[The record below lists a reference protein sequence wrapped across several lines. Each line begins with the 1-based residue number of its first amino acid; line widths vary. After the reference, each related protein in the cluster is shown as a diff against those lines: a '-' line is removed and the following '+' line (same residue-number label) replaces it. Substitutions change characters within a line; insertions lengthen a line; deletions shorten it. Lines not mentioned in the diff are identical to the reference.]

1 MVYPGTYEQQMQE
14 NAKTDNVKAALKD
27 TAEVLNDMGYK
38 AGADIFKQMMCRFGY
53 KDERGNNG
61 EDN

>member
-27 TAEVLNDMGYK
+27 TVEVLNDMGYK
-38 AGADIFKQMMCRFGY
+38 AGADIFKQMMFRNEEGS
-53 KDERGNNG
+53 KHENH
-61 EDN
+61 

>member
-27 TAEVLNDMGYK
+27 TVEVLNDMGYK
-38 AGADIFKQMMCRFGY
+38 AGADIFMEMMCRFGY
-53 KDERGNNG
+53 KDERENNG
-61 EDN
+61 KNS